1 MNRTVLV
8 VRATGAVAIIAAYAV
23 FRLPTLTSPW
33 EAAASWVGAVVLG
46 GLALRSIEMLA
57 VLTRDRL
64 EPGEPSVL
72 ELTDVLPTSVP
83 RTPVTMLDD
92 TDRFR
97 IHGDLF
103 ADTIAFEQG
112 RAKLVDRGEFVEPQL
127 FTHEFHPATPARG
140 MEIVPS
146 PGVDPATRAKLKKHF
161 IEAIT
166 SGRHAKVRSDNEDAI
181 AYATTE
187 TTGRHA
193 LADAQLNRER
203 AHGQF
208 GVW

>member
-8 VRATGAVAIIAAYAV
+8 VRATGAVAIIVAYAV

-64 EPGEPSVL
+64 DPGEPSVL
-72 ELTDVLPTSVP
+72 ELTDVLPAPVP
-83 RTPVTMLDD
+83 RTPVMMLDD

-97 IHGDLF
+97 IHGELF

-140 MEIVPS
+140 FAVPVAVHDDETVVVNV
-146 PGVDPATRAKLKKHF
+146 P
-161 IEAIT
+161 
-166 SGRHAKVRSDNEDAI
+166 RHAAEREAPQESG
-181 AYATTE
+181 
-187 TTGRHA
+187 GRHA

-208 GVW
+208 GMW

>member
-8 VRATGAVAIIAAYAV
+8 VRAGCSLAIIAAYAV

-64 EPGEPSVL
+64 EPSVL
-72 ELTDVLPTSVP
+72 ELTDVLPAPVP

-112 RAKLVDRGEFVEPQL
+112 RAKLVERGEFVEPQL

-146 PGVDPATRAKLKKHF
+146 PDVDPATMAKLKEHF

-166 SGRHAKVRSDNEDAI
+166 SGRHAKMLSDNEDAI

-193 LADAQLNRER
+193 LTDAQLNRER

>member
-8 VRATGAVAIIAAYAV
+8 VRAGCSVAIIAAYAV

-72 ELTDVLPTSVP
+72 ELTDVLPTPVP

-103 ADTIAFEQG
+103 DDTIAFEQG

-140 MEIVPS
+140 MEIIVPPS
-146 PGVDPATRAKLKKHF
+146 DPAVMAKLREQF
-161 IEAIT
+161 DEAVK
-166 SGRHAKVRSDNEDAI
+166 SGRHAKLIDDWDDAPQ
-181 AYATTE
+181 E
-187 TTGRHA
+187 SGGRHA
-193 LADAQLNRER
+193 LTDSQLSRER
-203 AHGQF
+203 AHGMF

>member
-1 MNRTVLV
+1 MNRTMLV
-8 VRATGAVAIIAAYAV
+8 VRAGCSLTIVAAYAV

-33 EAAASWVGAVVLG
+33 EAAASWVGAVMLG

-72 ELTDVLPTSVP
+72 ELTDVLPTPVP

-127 FTHEFHPATPARG
+127 FTHEFHPATPTRG
-140 MEIVPS
+140 MEIIVPTS
-146 PGVDPATRAKLKKHF
+146 DPAVMAKLREQFDDAVK
-161 IEAIT
+161 
-166 SGRHAKVRSDNEDAI
+166 SGRHAKVLSDSEDAI
-181 AYATTE
+181 AYVTTE

-193 LADAQLNRER
+193 LADSQLNRER